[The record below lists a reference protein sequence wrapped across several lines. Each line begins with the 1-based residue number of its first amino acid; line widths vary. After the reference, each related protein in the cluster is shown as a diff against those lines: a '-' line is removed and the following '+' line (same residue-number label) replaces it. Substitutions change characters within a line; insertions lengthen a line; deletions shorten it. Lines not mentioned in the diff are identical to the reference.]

1 MEADVEASIAVLYP
15 IPFAI
20 GVAFLILFALA
31 SLFVGDVFLALIG
44 ILSIPVLALMNRSF
58 AKRKEGPARRAQERI
73 GDISSVARGS
83 IDGALVGDAL
93 VAQLLG
99 SLP

>member
-1 MEADVEASIAVLYP
+1 MQADVEASIEVLYP

-20 GVAFLILFALA
+20 V
-31 SLFVGDVFLALIG
+31 SLFVADVFLALIG
-44 ILSIPVLALMNRSF
+44 ILTIPVLALMNRSF
-58 AKRKEGPARRAQERI
+58 AKRMRVRRAPERI
-73 GDISSVARGS
+73 GNVSSVAHES
-83 IDGALVGDAL
+83 IYGALVVKTLGRGHAL